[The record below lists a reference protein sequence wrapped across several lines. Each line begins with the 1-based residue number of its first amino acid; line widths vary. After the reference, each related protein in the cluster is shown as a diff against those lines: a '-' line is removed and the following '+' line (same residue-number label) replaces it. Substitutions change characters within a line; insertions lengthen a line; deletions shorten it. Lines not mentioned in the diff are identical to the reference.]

1 MLLKEHKEIVVPGE
15 IIAEGMDFLPGEG
28 TYRED
33 DKIKASVLGML
44 EVKGRLLKIIQIS
57 GKYLPRKGDTIIGK
71 ITDVLMAGWRVE
83 INSAYTAML
92 PLKNGTSAF
101 IPKGGDLTKYY
112 NIGDYVIA
120 KITNVTS
127 QMLVDLTMKGP
138 GLKKI
143 EEGRIILVN
152 PHKVPRIIGK
162 QGSMISLIKQATE
175 CKIIVG
181 QNGVCYIYGEP
192 EQELIAIEAIRLI
205 EKKSIISGLTNVV
218 KEFLEQKTGKK
229 LEVKNTE
236 EKKE

>member
-33 DKIKASVLGML
+33 DKIKASILGML
-44 EVKGRLLKIIQIS
+44 EVKGRLLKIIQLS
-57 GKYLPRKGDTIIGK
+57 GKYLPKRGDTIIGR
-71 ITDVLMAGWRVE
+71 ITDILMAGWRVE

-92 PLKNGTSAF
+92 PLKNGTSSF
-101 IPKGGDLTKYY
+101 IPKGADLTKYF
-112 NIGDYVIA
+112 NIGDYVVA

-138 GLKKI
+138 GLRKI

-175 CKIIVG
+175 CKITVG
-181 QNGVCYIYGEP
+181 QNGVCWIYGEP
-192 EQELIAIEAIRLI
+192 EKEIIAIQAIRLI
-205 EKKSIISGLTNVV
+205 EKKSIISGLTDVI
-218 KEFLEQKTGKK
+218 KAFLEEKTGKK
-229 LEVKNTE
+229 LEVQKE
-236 EKKE
+236 EQE

>member
-28 TYRED
+28 TYREEE
-33 DKIKASVLGML
+33 KIKASVLGML
-44 EVKGRLLKIIQIS
+44 EVKGRLLRIIQLS
-57 GKYLPRKGDTIIGK
+57 GKYLPRKGDTIIGR
-71 ITDVLMAGWRVE
+71 ITDILMAGWRVE

-101 IPKGGDLTKYY
+101 IPKGADLTKYF
-112 NIGDYVIA
+112 NIGDYIVA

-162 QGSMISLIKQATE
+162 QGSMISLIKQATK
-175 CKIIVG
+175 CKITVG
-181 QNGVCYIYGEP
+181 QNGVCWIYGEP
-192 EQELIAIEAIRLI
+192 EQELLAIETIRLI
-205 EKKSIISGLTNVV
+205 EKKSVISGLTDVI
-218 KEFLEQKTGKK
+218 KAFLEEKTGKK
-229 LEVKNTE
+229 LEVKHE